1 MTKKTFYNGGTLN
14 SYEKGESGNPKG
26 RPRKIA
32 SQLKHAGYKREEV
45 QTTVEKM
52 LSMHQD
58 ELDKFSRSKDITVV
72 ERGILKMIDN
82 FFKKG
87 KTELLDY
94 ILPKAQVKEE
104 PISTTN
110 INVTMPSDP
119 TEASKMYQEL
129 MK

>member
-1 MTKKTFYNGGTLN
+1 MTRKVIHNGGTLN
-14 SYEKGESGNPKG
+14 VYVKGESGNPKG

-32 SQLKHAGYKREEV
+32 TQLKHAGYKREEV
-45 QTTVEKM
+45 QITVEKM

-58 ELDKFSRSKDITVV
+58 ELNKFAKSKHITVV

-94 ILPKAQVKEE
+94 ILPKVQAKEE

-110 INVTMPSDP
+110 INVQMPSDP
-119 TEASKMYQEL
+119 TEASKIYQEL